1 MLFRSE
7 ARKRWVIVQEERG
20 GTDGGCGAAGG
31 RQEMFGQISEKEAEY
46 EVLWKSFCKTIAIK
60 ERENPVCQRG
70 HLPLWYRPNMTEF
83 C

>member
-1 MLFRSE
+1 
-7 ARKRWVIVQEERG
+7 
-20 GTDGGCGAAGG
+20 
-31 RQEMFGQISEKEAEY
+31 MFGQISEKEAEY